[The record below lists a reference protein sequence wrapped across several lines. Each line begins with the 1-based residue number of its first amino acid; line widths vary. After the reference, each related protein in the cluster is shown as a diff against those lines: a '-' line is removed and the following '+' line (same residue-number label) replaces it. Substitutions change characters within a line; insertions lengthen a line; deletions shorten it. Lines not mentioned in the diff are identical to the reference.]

1 LLPVEKEFDMPNGDL
16 VEWVLPLPN
25 PMNEQE
31 FLHWESVNRP
41 QDCVFLEEHEPVN
54 PQEGRAELWRVVYV
68 QGDNEWASQ
77 LL

>member
-1 LLPVEKEFDMPNGDL
+1 MPNGDL
-16 VEWVLPLPN
+16 VEWVLPLPSF
-25 PMNEQE
+25 MNEQE

-41 QDCVFLEEHEPVN
+41 EGCVFLEEYEPVN
-54 PQEGRAELWRVVYV
+54 PQEGQAELWRAVYV